1 MRHLLALVILCCTLM
16 GQAEPAKVLAPETG
30 PQILQLVEY
39 IGIDYAVAISPQG
52 KVLSADEYEEMK
64 EFAATIERMLLELP
78 RMTEKTV
85 LQSKA
90 ANFASLVNT
99 KAPPA
104 KVQAASKE
112 LSKAL
117 REVLQIVTAPTTIPD
132 IKEGALLYQENCVSC
147 HGAQGHGDGPLAAKL
162 SPAPTDFHDK
172 SRMSQLSTFA
182 LYNTITLGV
191 EGTGMLPYQVAMTDD
206 QRWNVALYLS
216 GLSASDEQIA
226 AGKVLWDE
234 GHNESLTN
242 LQALMTATELELN
255 NAQGKDAVNV
265 LAYLRRDPA
274 AILQVN
280 PFTVTIEW
288 LDKSIKSYEAGDK
301 AQAYQEALLAYLE
314 GFETAEAVIDV
325 VSGKEARITLEAQM
339 GAYRSAIEASAPLDK
354 VRFQHQ
360 VLVRELADLRE
371 NLPDA
376 EFSPTTVFASSFIIL
391 LREGLESILIIGMLI
406 MMIIKAERPQ
416 LLRGVH
422 LGWIAALVAGGATW
436 WASNALIHIS
446 GATRELAEGVTALF
460 AAGILLYVGVWMH
473 THNIAHDW
481 RSYLR
486 NRLNKHLQEEA
497 WFGLA
502 VLSFLAVYREVFETI
517 LFYEAL
523 TMQIGP
529 SGFDSLI
536 LGIVA
541 ALAVLLIV
549 VFLMIKFGLQLPLQQ
564 FFKVTAVLIFLFA
577 IIFVGQGIHSLEE
590 AGQVP
595 VWPVPFMRIDILGI
609 YPNLFGLSIQA
620 IILFIAIALGLKK
633 K

>member
-1 MRHLLALVILCCTLM
+1 MRQMLALILLCVTLL
-16 GQAEPAKVLAPETG
+16 GHAEPAEVLAPETG
-30 PQILQLVEY
+30 PQILQLVDY
-39 IGIDYAVAISPQG
+39 IGIDYGIAISPQG

-64 EFAATIERMLLELP
+64 EFAATIERMLLDLP
-78 RMTEKTV
+78 RMTDKTV
-85 LQSKA
+85 LQSQA
-90 ANFASLVNT
+90 AKFAALVNK

-112 LSKAL
+112 LSTAL
-117 REVLQIVTAPTTIPD
+117 KDILHIVTAPTTIPD

-147 HGAQGHGDGPLAAKL
+147 HGADGHGDGPLGAKL
-162 SPAPTDFHDK
+162 SPAPTNFHDQ
-172 SRMSQLSTFA
+172 SRMEQLSTFA

-206 QRWNVALYLS
+206 QRWNLALYLS
-216 GLSASDEQIA
+216 GLSASDAQIA
-226 AGKVLWDE
+226 EGKILWDE
-234 GHNESLTN
+234 GHNVSLSS
-242 LQALMTATELELN
+242 LQALMTATQQEVE
-255 NAQGKDAVNV
+255 ADHGKEGTAVLSYV
-265 LAYLRRDPA
+265 RHSPD

-288 LDKSIKSYEAGDK
+288 LDKSIKSYEAGEK

-325 VSGKEARITLEAQM
+325 VSGKEARIALEAQM
-339 GAYRSAIEASAPLDK
+339 GAYRSAIESGVALDK

-360 VLVRELADLRE
+360 MLVRELADLRE
-371 NLPDA
+371 NLPDT
-376 EFSPTTVFASSFIIL
+376 EFSPTTVFVSSFIIL

-422 LGWIAALVAGGATW
+422 VGWIAALVAGGATW

-481 RSYLR
+481 RTYLR

-529 SGFDSLI
+529 SGFESLI

-541 ALAVLLIV
+541 ALAVLIVV

-564 FFKVTAVLIFLFA
+564 FFKVTAVLIFFFA

-590 AGQVP
+590 AGKVP
-595 VWPVPFMRIDILGI
+595 EWTVPFMRIDMLGI
-609 YPNLFGLSIQA
+609 YPNLFGLGIQA
-620 IILFIAIALGLKK
+620 IILFIAIGLGFKK